1 MTPPPDVA
9 RTAVKRVLWTT
20 LVLNLLVSA
29 AKITVGTLSGSV
41 SMVADGYHSLVDG
54 TNNVI
59 GIVVASFAYAPPDEG
74 HPYGHRKFETA
85 ATLLIGLALLSV
97 AYHVVSQALSSVSRA
112 HLPEVGRLNWVV
124 MGVTLAVNLLV
135 AWYEAREGRRLGSAY
150 LIADAAHT
158 RSDIY
163 VTLGVVASF
172 AGARAGLPWVDGV
185 VAAGIAAFIAVMGV
199 QILVG
204 SFHTLTDRA
213 VIPPETL
220 GALCLAVPG
229 VHSFR
234 DIRTRG
240 GPGAVYVDLVAFVD
254 GTLPLR
260 DAHDVA
266 DAIEAALIKRHP
278 EIVDVVVHLEPVERR
293 EQTAQRFSPPQSSQG
308 QSPRR

>member
-9 RTAVKRVLWTT
+9 RSAVKRVLWVT
-20 LVLNLLVSA
+20 LGLNLLVSA
-29 AKITVGTLSGSV
+29 AKIAVGTLSGSM

-54 TNNVI
+54 TNNVV
-59 GIVVASFAYAPPDEG
+59 GLVVASFAYAPPDEG

-85 ATLLIGLALLSV
+85 ATLLIGFALLSV
-97 AYHVVSQALSSVSRA
+97 AYHVVSEALSSVTRTQV
-112 HLPEVGRLNWVV
+112 PVVGRLNWVV
-124 MGVTLAVNLLV
+124 MGLTLVVNLVV

-172 AGARAGLPWVDGV
+172 AGARAGVPWMDGL
-185 VAAGIAAFIAVMGV
+185 VALGIGGFIAVMGV
-199 QILVG
+199 QILIG

-229 VHSFR
+229 VESFR
-234 DIRTRG
+234 HIRTRG

-266 DAIEAALIKRHP
+266 DAIEAALMKRHP
-278 EIVDVVVHLEPVERR
+278 EIVDVVVHLEPTERR
-293 EQTAQRFSPPQSSQG
+293 TEPSARSAD
-308 QSPRR
+308 